1 MVSGFTKLNC
11 MTFGEP
17 REGLTAEDIREG
29 MILWCKKIR
38 DAELIATDKYLL
50 QDFPVSDEER
60 EQWRAYRLALRDLPD
75 NWPDPFVK
83 TEEDYVD
90 LSFWPEHPTIP
101 EFYP

>member
-1 MVSGFTKLNC
+1 MVSGFTKLNFY
-11 MTFGEP
+11 TFGEP
-17 REGLTAEDIREG
+17 VENVTAEEMREG

-60 EQWRAYRLALRDLPD
+60 EQWKAYRLALRDLPD

-83 TEEDYVD
+83 TEEGHVD
-90 LSFWPEHPTIP
+90 LSFWPEHPTIAP
-101 EFYP
+101 FYP